1 VGYWSVSVGTWPR
14 YESVHKLCI
23 QYCSSRILASTMS
36 RQNFI
41 DSWFSLQICV
51 GGYKWSHP
59 FSVDS
64 EGLIH
69 IILRREHD
77 DAQLVIR
84 GEVRNGVKGSRYLVV
99 FRLASRQSPY
109 RLSTILCS

>member
-1 VGYWSVSVGTWPR
+1 
-14 YESVHKLCI
+14 
-23 QYCSSRILASTMS
+23 MS

-51 GGYKWSHP
+51 EGYKWSHP

-84 GEVRNGVKGSRYLVV
+84 AEVRNGVKGSRYLVV